1 MLIALPI
8 VVACLGHQPCQPP
21 MALPNQL
28 VRSASPAAIV
38 SLADTPDH
46 RTVGGARHGPFAEAL
61 QRITIPSASPLPQ
74 TPAQVGL
81 RTTGM
86 STADKAMFVL
96 AGAVAGF
103 YAGGYLGAAMDDSPD
118 DEAAF
123 LGMPI
128 GAAIGGW
135 AVWNLVR

>member
-8 VVACLGHQPCQPP
+8 VVACLGHQPCLPP

-46 RTVGGARHGPFAEAL
+46 RTVGGARPLREAL

-74 TPAQVGL
+74 TRRAQVGL

-96 AGAVAGF
+96 AGA
-103 YAGGYLGAAMDDSPD
+103 GGVLCGRVSRRGD
-118 DEAAF
+118 
-123 LGMPI
+123 G
-128 GAAIGGW
+128 
-135 AVWNLVR
+135 